1 MRKLGGPLRDPLAPV
16 PLQARRLH
24 AGTWRMIDELA
35 AREVSLRI
43 LHPSGETRLWA
54 WPREC
59 GELAAGHVLLDCL
72 HDAAPDCP
80 SPRGLPPV
88 EAREEDGA
96 WRVTLPSTT
105 SGTAKPPTGVAGFA
119 VPQAADLL
127 AHMAEFL
134 QAPGFWDDTGCYH
147 RAALLHAATGRF
159 ARVAEDIGRHNCL
172 DRLAGHIALSGGCAR
187 TDPAEHILFVT
198 ARITAS
204 LYCKARR
211 LGVGCIAGRAAVS
224 SASIDMAQKQGIILI
239 GFCRPEE
246 ERLTVF
252 SDPQNRFTA

>member
-1 MRKLGGPLRDPLAPV
+1 
-16 PLQARRLH
+16 
-24 AGTWRMIDELA
+24 MIDELA

-43 LHPSGETRLWA
+43 LHAAGESRLWA
-54 WPREC
+54 WPHEC
-59 GELAAGHVLLDCL
+59 AELAAGHVLLDCL

-88 EAREEDGA
+88 EVREEDGA
-96 WRVTLPSTT
+96 WRVTLPPW
-105 SGTAKPPTGVAGFA
+105 TAPPPTGPKIVAAFR
-119 VPQAADLL
+119 PADLL
-127 AHMAEFL
+127 AKMAEFI

-147 RAALLHAATGRF
+147 RAALLHAGAGRF

-172 DRLAGHIALSGGCAR
+172 DRLAGHIALSGGRAR

-211 LGVGCIAGRAAVS
+211 LGVRCIVGRGAVS
-224 SASIDMAQKQGIILI
+224 SASIEMAQQQKVSLI

-252 SDPQNRFTA
+252 SDPRGRFTA

>member
-1 MRKLGGPLRDPLAPV
+1 MDEIDNARIKAVAPA
-16 PLQARRLH
+16 PLQVRHWR
-24 AGTWRMIDELA
+24 AGEWRNIGEVA

-43 LHPSGETRLWA
+43 LHAGGETRLWA

-59 GELAAGHVLLDCL
+59 AELAAGHVLLDCL

-88 EAREEDGA
+88 AVRERDGA
-96 WRVTLPSTT
+96 WHVTLLPL
-105 SGTAKPPTGVAGFA
+105 TAVLRTDAASFAAPHPT
-119 VPQAADLL
+119 DIL
-127 AHMAEFL
+127 ARMAEL
-134 QAPGFWDDTGCYH
+134 IHAPGFWDGTGCYH
-147 RAALLHAATGRF
+147 RAALLHVGTGRF
-159 ARVAEDIGRHNCL
+159 ARTAEDIGRHNCL
-172 DRLAGHIALSGGCAR
+172 DRLAGHIALSGGCAGMN
-187 TDPAEHILFVT
+187 PAEHILFTT

-211 LGVGCIAGRAAVS
+211 LGVRCIVSRAAVS
-224 SASIDMAQKQGIILI
+224 AASIERAQQQGVTLF

-252 SDPQNRFTA
+252 SDPQGRAGA

>member
-1 MRKLGGPLRDPLAPV
+1 
-16 PLQARRLH
+16 
-24 AGTWRMIDELA
+24 MIDEVA

-43 LHPSGETRLWA
+43 LHAAGESRLWA
-54 WPREC
+54 WPHEC
-59 GELAAGHVLLDCL
+59 AELAAGHVLLDCL

-88 EAREEDGA
+88 EVREEGGA
-96 WRVTLPSTT
+96 WRVTLQPW
-105 SGTAKPPTGVAGFA
+105 TAMPPTGANTFA
-119 VPQAADLL
+119 ALRSEDLL
-127 AHMAEFL
+127 AKMVEFI
-134 QAPGFWDDTGCYH
+134 QAPGYWDDTGCYH
-147 RAALLHAATGRF
+147 RAALLHADTGRF
-159 ARVAEDIGRHNCL
+159 ARLVEDIGRHNCL
-172 DRLAGHIALSGGCAR
+172 DRLAGHIALSGGWQR

-211 LGVGCIAGRAAVS
+211 LGVRCIVGRGAVS
-224 SASIDMAQKQGIILI
+224 SASIEMAQQQDVSLI

-252 SDPQNRFTA
+252 SDPRGRFTV

>member
-1 MRKLGGPLRDPLAPV
+1 MKEMHGAGRDAATPV
-16 PLQARRLH
+16 PLHVSSWR
-24 AGTWRMIDELA
+24 AGEWRNIGEVA

-43 LHPSGETRLWA
+43 LHEGGESRLWA
-54 WPREC
+54 WPHEC
-59 GELAAGHVLLDCL
+59 AELAAGHVLLDCL

-88 EAREEDGA
+88 EVRERDGA
-96 WRVTLPSTT
+96 WRVTLPPL
-105 SGTAKPPTGVAGFA
+105 TAAPRMGAEIPA
-119 VPQAADLL
+119 VPPPADIL
-127 AHMAEFL
+127 ARMAEFIR
-134 QAPGFWDDTGCYH
+134 APGLWDGTGCYH

-159 ARVAEDIGRHNCL
+159 ARMAEDIGRHNCL

-187 TDPAEHILFVT
+187 MNPADCILFVT

-211 LGVGCIAGRAAVS
+211 LGARRIVSRAAVS
-224 SASIDMAQKQGIILI
+224 TASIEMARQQDVLLI

-252 SDPQNRFTA
+252 GDVRDRFAP

>member
-1 MRKLGGPLRDPLAPV
+1 
-16 PLQARRLH
+16 
-24 AGTWRMIDELA
+24 MIDEVA

-43 LHPSGETRLWA
+43 LHADGEARLWA
-54 WPREC
+54 WPHEC
-59 GELAAGHVLLDCL
+59 AELAAGHVLLDCL

-88 EAREEDGA
+88 EVREEDGA
-96 WRVTLPSTT
+96 WHVTLPPWTVT
-105 SGTAKPPTGVAGFA
+105 PPTGAKIFA
-119 VPQAADLL
+119 APRPADLL
-127 AHMAEFL
+127 AHMAEFI

-147 RAALLHAATGRF
+147 RAALVHAATGRF

-211 LGVGCIAGRAAVS
+211 LGADCIVSRAAIT
-224 SASIDMAQKQGIILI
+224 SASLEMARKQGVTLI

-252 SDPQNRFTA
+252 SDPPGRFTA

>member
-1 MRKLGGPLRDPLAPV
+1 MDKLGDTQRDLLAPA

-24 AGTWRMIDELA
+24 AGTWRMIDEVA
-35 AREVSLRI
+35 AREISLRI
-43 LHPSGETRLWA
+43 LHADGETRLWA
-54 WPREC
+54 WPHEC
-59 GELAAGHVLLDCL
+59 AALAAGHVLLDCL

-88 EAREEDGA
+88 EVREEDGA
-96 WRVTLPSTT
+96 WRVTLQPW
-105 SGTAKPPTGVAGFA
+105 AVRPQTGSQSFA
-119 VPQAADLL
+119 VSRPADLL
-127 AHMAEFL
+127 VRMAEFI
-134 QAPGFWDDTGCYH
+134 QAPGFWDGTGCYH
-147 RAALLHAATGRF
+147 RAALVHAATGRF

-211 LGVGCIAGRAAVS
+211 LGVACIVSRAAVS
-224 SASIDMAQKQGIILI
+224 SASLDMAQKQGVTLI

-252 SDPQNRFTA
+252 SDPQSRCTA

>member
-1 MRKLGGPLRDPLAPV
+1 MHQLGDTQQDALAPV

-24 AGTWRMIDELA
+24 TGTWRIIDEVA

-43 LHPSGETRLWA
+43 LHADGETRLWA
-54 WPREC
+54 WPHEC
-59 GELAAGHVLLDCL
+59 AELAAGHVLLDCL
-72 HDAAPDCP
+72 HNAAPDCP

-88 EAREEDGA
+88 EVREEDGI
-96 WRVTLPSTT
+96 WHVTLPPWIVT
-105 SGTAKPPTGVAGFA
+105 PPTGAITFA
-119 VPQAADLL
+119 APRPADLL
-127 AHMAEFL
+127 VHMAEFI
-134 QAPGFWDDTGCYH
+134 QSPGFWDDTGCYH
-147 RAALLHAATGRF
+147 RAALLHTATGRF
-159 ARVAEDIGRHNCL
+159 VRMAEDIGRHNCL

-187 TDPAEHILFVT
+187 TDLAEHTLFTT

-211 LGVGCIAGRAAVS
+211 LGVCCIASRAAVT
-224 SASIDMAQKQGIILI
+224 SASLEMAQKQGVSLI

-252 SDPQNRFTA
+252 SDPQGRLTA